1 MVELFLN
8 DGVVNGKQILTKESV
23 DEMFKNQFSYDPAKE
38 NANTYWGLLNYY
50 GLGIWHMSGEYM
62 GDSMV
67 KDRKIPMSG
76 HFGEAYGLLAGI
88 WVDRE
93 KDIAI
98 YMSMTGEGDIVDDN
112 YGEFSGMYLWEEL
125 FYAALLDNLFP
136 EL

>member
-1 MVELFLN
+1 
-8 DGVVNGKQILTKESV
+8 
-23 DEMFKNQFSYDPAKE
+23 
-38 NANTYWGLLNYY
+38 
-50 GLGIWHMSGEYM
+50 MSGDYL

-67 KDRKIPMSG
+67 KDRKIPMAG

-98 YMSMTGEGDIVDDN
+98 YMSMTGQGGLVDNN